1 MPRWP
6 NGRVRVDSARSD
18 SSPVRAAF
26 VIQPSLDDM
35 VTGRLACVRQR
46 PRSHP
51 SKEKRSVAD
60 MQPRCLI

>member
-6 NGRVRVDSARSD
+6 NWRVRVDSARGD

-35 VTGRLACVRQR
+35 VTDRLAWVLNR

-51 SKEKRSVAD
+51 SKENCSVAD
-60 MQPRCLI
+60 IQPRCLI